1 MAFINWFGAW
11 LLFILL
17 LVAFAKTKAGN
28 TIVYYLLWLAVIFL
42 LLSHASE
49 IAGMFSAAGIVPQGA
64 TNASTPGG

>member
-28 TIVYYLLWLAVIFL
+28 TIVYYLLWLAALFL

-49 IAGMFSAAGIVPQGA
+49 IAGMFSAAGIAPATTGGA
-64 TNASTPGG
+64 NA